1 MRVGIDYRPVVAAP
15 FSGIARQVLALE
27 QALIDGGAEV
37 FRFSAAPA
45 DHPLRQNM
53 LCPDSPSPA
62 EGLHRPR
69 ERLKFEWAFLP
80 KAVEAQHLDL
90 YIATA
95 NTGLPVKRVVGTRYA
110 LLLHD
115 VFQLT
120 MQNHHASRVRALVY
134 RWIDRVGIAHSVRL
148 ADAIWSPSAFTAG
161 EAARWFPKQA
171 RCISVLPNAV
181 AASAAVVE
189 ALPDG
194 VPDRYWLVVG
204 TREPRKNIPWF
215 IDNWWQARC
224 GGDEIPDLVLVGHPQ
239 DLPADQ
245 RDLPG
250 LTIMSGLTDAKLAA
264 LYAHADRLWQPSLAE
279 GFGLPVVEALGHGTP
294 VAVATGSALDEVAP
308 PTAPRF
314 SPLDGE
320 ALQMLM
326 RRLAGAAP
334 DRDPDSA
341 RQWAARYAMP
351 EYTRR
356 VWSLVEDL
364 INADR

>member
-15 FSGIARQVLALE
+15 YSGIARQVLALE

-37 FRFSAAPA
+37 FRFSPAPA
-45 DHPLRQNM
+45 DHPLRQR
-53 LCPDSPSPA
+53 LLRPDEPSPA

-80 KAVEAQHLDL
+80 KAVEAQCLDL
-90 YIATA
+90 YVATA
-95 NTGLPVKRVVGTRYA
+95 NTGLPVKRVAGTRYA

-120 MQNHHASRVRALVY
+120 MQNYHASRVRALVY

-148 ADAIWSPSAFTAG
+148 ADVIWSPSAFTAG
-161 EAARWFPKQA
+161 EVARLFPKQA
-171 RCISVLPNAV
+171 RRISVLPNAV
-181 AASAAVVE
+181 PASANAAD

-215 IDNWWQARC
+215 IENWRLARSS
-224 GGDEIPDLVLVGHPQ
+224 DAVIPELVLVGHPQ
-239 DLPADQ
+239 DIPADQ

-250 LTIMSGLTDAKLAA
+250 LMMISGLSDSQLGA

-308 PTAPRF
+308 PSAPRF

-320 ALQMLM
+320 ALQIMM
-326 RRLAGAAP
+326 RRLAGDAP
-334 DRDPDSA
+334 SRDTDSA

-356 VWSLVEDL
+356 VWALVDDL
-364 INADR
+364 INANH